1 MLKNT
6 AGEEKMKLVQVF
18 WGIAFVLFSAIN
30 PALSPSLTLTAN
42 AFASG
47 QADETS
53 PRKDMVHLS
62 WENMGEGFTYH
73 FQMARDKEFRE
84 ILIDEKCR
92 RPEITFPEP
101 VFSGAYY
108 IRLRPIGPDGQAGN
122 FFPPQ
127 RYETARNLEAPT
139 ILTPE
144 EIAEYRDV
152 YDIRVTWQSVPRG
165 SAYRVVLARDRM
177 FQYAI
182 YDNPTI
188 TNTALTFWN
197 LDYGTYFLKVSAISK
212 DGAEG
217 PFSDTVSFIVVP
229 PVPMITEVE

>member
-6 AGEEKMKLVQVF
+6 AVEEKMKLVYLF
-18 WGIAFVLFSAIN
+18 WGIAFVLFSAN
-30 PALSPSLTLTAN
+30 TPALSPFLTLNNN

-47 QADETS
+47 QGHETY
-53 PRKDMVHLS
+53 PRQETVHLS
-62 WENMGEGFTYH
+62 WENMGEGFTYQ
-73 FQMARDKEFRE
+73 FQMARDKEFRQ
-84 ILIDEKCR
+84 ILIDEKCKK
-92 RPEITFPEP
+92 PEITFPEP
-101 VFSGAYY
+101 AFSGAYY

-122 FFPPQ
+122 FFPAQ
-127 RYETARNLEAPT
+127 RYETARNLEAPI

-152 YDIRVTWQSVPRG
+152 YDIRVTWSSVPRG
-165 SAYRVVLARDRM
+165 STYRVVLARDRT
-177 FQYAI
+177 FHYSI
-182 YDNPTI
+182 YDNPNI

-229 PVPMITEVE
+229 PVPVITEVD